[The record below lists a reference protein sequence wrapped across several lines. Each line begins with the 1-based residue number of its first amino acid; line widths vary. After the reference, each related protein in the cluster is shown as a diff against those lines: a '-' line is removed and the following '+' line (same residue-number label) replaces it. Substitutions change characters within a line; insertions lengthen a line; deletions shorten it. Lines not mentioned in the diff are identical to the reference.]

1 MKTDVDGGY
10 VGEVGQKDES
20 LFLPRFPVLGMHP
33 ERLPLLHFGAKA
45 LRLQL

>member
-10 VGEVGQKDES
+10 VGDEGQKDES
-20 LFLPRFPVLGMHP
+20 LFLPRFPVQGMQL
-33 ERLPLLHFGAKA
+33 ERLPLLHLGATA